1 MSVLRSIASG
11 FVPRSIAAGAR
22 PLESCEIRVELPRQH
37 PHVACLDDTE
47 APFHPLEVSFRFLQL
62 RFDELVGVEGLSRA
76 VSGSLFDEEGSEAR
90 CHLLRTLGVGVGVF
104 DDERLFAAK
113 PDSGAASDHVDDFR
127 ARLVGQF
134 GVGVQIVEDA
144 LDSWPGEDLFV
155 DGSEPVAR
163 VLGGD
168 PRDEAVGYRISF
180 DENDGPGD
188 VALGDESHNYLRA
201 DRAQYE
207 TDNDPI
213 PAEAENVEVL
223 SGCLRQ
229 VDWKLEL
236 VAIRLAPR
244 HRLVLSARILLP
256 NID

>member
-1 MSVLRSIASG
+1 M
-11 FVPRSIAAGAR
+11 
-22 PLESCEIRVELPRQH
+22 ESCEIRVELPRQH

-90 CHLLRTLGVGVGVF
+90 CHLLRTLGIGVGVF

-201 DRAQYE
+201 DGAQNE
-207 TDNDPI
+207 TDSDPVPPETQNI
-213 PAEAENVEVL
+213 EILAGRL
-223 SGCLRQ
+223 GQ
-229 VDWKLEL
+229 VDGKSGFREVRWFSCHSAVLIYL
-236 VAIRLAPR
+236 VPSR
-244 HRLVLSARILLP
+244 SEG
-256 NID
+256 